1 MICPML
7 AFQKPTGKNFLLICL
22 GYVWH
27 LYGRSLLGSLLLSSV
42 STKIPTL
49 TEVTVCLFVTAPYR
63 PRATA
68 EVSVPLPV
76 HGFFLN
82 GSLKCPEIIP
92 NTKQPPGQF

>member
-1 MICPML
+1 ML
-7 AFQKPTGKNFLLICL
+7 VFQKTTGKNFLLICL

-27 LYGRSLLGSLLLSSV
+27 LYGDSGQISSGSLLLSSV

-49 TEVTVCLFVTAPYR
+49 TEVTVCLSVTVPYQ

-82 GSLKCPEIIP
+82 GSLQCPEIIP